1 MKLRPY
7 HSLQVGLL
15 ILAFLMITGCVAAIK
30 GENVK
35 TYGSEYFETVQ
46 TSIDTLVKF
55 KVKIDEETS
64 HEIKTSIKAI
74 RPEGVP
80 VWIEITQIDQGV
92 TQVGVRVGSVGS
104 RDPKLSEQ
112 IQDMIGE
119 SLNNMKAEAESRLNE
134 NQDLIKSTEFSDPN
148 TIDLSPFDDLTEYNY
163 LEFNDEFTIFFYHY
177 SIAISDDQIEKLNRI
192 AQHIIEKPNA
202 KVIVHGYT
210 DSSGGADYNKYISE
224 SRAASIRAYLV
235 AKGIEPG
242 NIKIFGHGGKAF
254 ISNNDTV
261 EGRNKNRRVEIVVSP

>member
-1 MKLRPY
+1 M
-7 HSLQVGLL
+7 
-15 ILAFLMITGCVAAIK
+15 AFLMITGCVAAIK
-30 GENVK
+30 GEHVK

-46 TSIDTLVKF
+46 TSIDTLVML

-64 HEIKTSIKAI
+64 DEINTSIKAI

-119 SLNNMKAEAESRLNE
+119 SLNNMKTVAESRLNE
-134 NQDLIKSTEFSDPN
+134 NQDLIEYTEYSDTYTN
-148 TIDLSPFDDLTEYNY
+148 EQSPDDDLVEYKY
-163 LEFNDEFTIFFYHY
+163 HEYNDEFTIFFNHN
-177 SIAISDDQIEKLNRI
+177 SNAISDDQIEKLNRI
-192 AQHIIEKPNA
+192 AQYIIEKPNA

-210 DSSGGADYNKYISE
+210 DSSGGVDYNRYISE
-224 SRAASIRAYLV
+224 SRAASIQAYLV
-235 AKGIEPG
+235 AKGIESG
-242 NIKIFGHGGKAF
+242 NIKAFGHGGKEF
-254 ISNNDTV
+254 ISNNDTA